1 MHQHAAG
8 GFGDRIIDVATLDA
22 ARTSYGTD
30 EDILVIEVPPPP
42 PTPSHG

>member
-1 MHQHAAG
+1 MNERTAG
-8 GFGDRIIDVATLDA
+8 GFGDHIVDVQTLDA

-42 PTPSHG
+42 PHQQ